1 MSTDTVQSVLDNLG
15 KLGDPEYEWP
25 RRPSTDSIQRV
36 LQTIGKPDDPRF
48 VWPDNRYSLEA
59 DDIDF
64 ADFERY
70 STLSAEFTLDG
81 EALAFV
87 VTMAYFVNQA
97 IRQNR
102 ERAFLGQIY
111 GRISRRWGEGIALD
125 YCHVQAERK
134 EHIRLTLLRFHREV
148 YMHEPPCDWE
158 YLLSLNESRYQA
170 ISKHV
175 LQLGK
180 SKPPPEVIDLTVSDD
195 DE

>member
-1 MSTDTVQSVLDNLG
+1 MTRALCGPITDTLSRFV
-15 KLGDPEYEWP
+15 
-25 RRPSTDSIQRV
+25 RPCS
-36 LQTIGKPDDPRF
+36 LPRF
-48 VWPDNRYSLEA
+48 QWANGESRHQTQA

-134 EHIRLTLLRFHREV
+134 EVSEICASSCFSLSH
-148 YMHEPPCDWE
+148 YMNP
-158 YLLSLNESRYQA
+158 
-170 ISKHV
+170 
-175 LQLGK
+175 
-180 SKPPPEVIDLTVSDD
+180 
-195 DE
+195 